1 MKKRTETDLEKR
13 LAYIRESA
21 WQHAGEQMNIAEMY
35 LRRHPGEND
44 EYDSSLASLHEI
56 ETEMEK
62 NLDSQFA
69 DDCRSVYMRY
79 AGLIVMDVY
88 MRGVMDGARLYYA
101 IVSRELPYKL
111 DEQ

>member
-1 MKKRTETDLEKR
+1 MTRP
-13 LAYIRESA
+13 AGYWAPSA
-21 WQHAGEQMNIAEMY
+21 
-35 LRRHPGEND
+35 
-44 EYDSSLASLHEI
+44 LASLHEI

-62 NLDSQFA
+62 KLDSQFA

>member
-1 MKKRTETDLEKR
+1 MLDTVVLC
-13 LAYIRESA
+13 LALLRPFS
-21 WQHAGEQMNIAEMY
+21 Y
-35 LRRHPGEND
+35 L
-44 EYDSSLASLHEI
+44 YDSARASLHEI

-62 NLDSQFA
+62 RLDCRFA

-88 MRGVMDGARLYYA
+88 MRGVMEGARLHYA